1 MGINYGPPPI
11 VATGISNLYDAS
23 DKHSYVG
30 SGNDWNDIMGDFNL
44 TGLVGGGGTE
54 PTFNT
59 LAGGCFDF
67 DGSDKL
73 QLSHATKFDFADFT
87 VECWIYFDD
96 VGQEGSA
103 TVWYNSTIF
112 DELNPGVES
121 TGNNP
126 RVVISSNQ
134 SNTGWVNTSNLTD
147 LQNRWSCHT
156 FTRIGSDIRY
166 YIDGVSRV
174 NKTDSTAGND
184 QSAIL
189 FGEQQGGNHSLDG
202 KIANIKI
209 YNGKGLTSTEAL
221 QNFNAQRGRFGV

>member
-54 PTFNT
+54 PTYNA

-73 QLSHATKFDFADFT
+73 TLTHSTKFDFADFA
-87 VECWIYFDD
+87 VECWLYFDN

-134 SNTGWVNTSNLTD
+134 SNTGWTNTSNLTD

-209 YNGKGLTSTEAL
+209 YNGKGLTSTEVL
-221 QNFNAQRGRFGV
+221 QNFNAQRGRFGI

>member
-1 MGINYGPPPI
+1 M
-11 VATGISNLYDAS
+11 
-23 DKHSYVG
+23 
-30 SGNDWNDIMGDFNL
+30 
-44 TGLVGGGGTE
+44 
-54 PTFNT
+54 
-59 LAGGCFDF
+59 
-67 DGSDKL
+67 
-73 QLSHATKFDFADFT
+73 
-87 VECWIYFDD
+87 YFDN
-96 VGQEGSA
+96 VGQEGGA

-134 SNTGWVNTSNLTD
+134 SNTGWTNTSNLTD

>member
-1 MGINYGPPPI
+1 MGLNYGPPPI

-23 DKHSYVG
+23 DKHSYAG

-73 QLSHATKFDFADFT
+73 QLSHASKFDFADFT
-87 VECWIYFDD
+87 VESWVYFDD

-103 TVWYNSTIF
+103 TIVFNTTVA
-112 DELNPGVES
+112 DELQIGVED
-121 TGNNP
+121 TGDNP
-126 RVVISSNQ
+126 RALIASNQ

-156 FTRIGSDIRY
+156 FTRIGSDLRY

-174 NKTDSTAGND
+174 SRTDSTAGND
-184 QSAIL
+184 NSAL
-189 FGEQQGGNHSLDG
+189 KFGEQSGGNHSLDG

-209 YNGKGLTSTEAL
+209 YNGKGLTSTEVL
-221 QNFNAQRGRFGV
+221 QNFNANKADVGL

>member
-30 SGNDWNDIMGDFNL
+30 SGNDWNDIMGDFNI

-73 QLSHATKFDFADFT
+73 HLTHATKFDFAGDFA
-87 VECWIYFDD
+87 VECWMYFDQ
-96 VGQEGSA
+96 VAQEGGA
-103 TVWYNSTIF
+103 TVWFNTAVT
-112 DELNPGVES
+112 DELQYA
-121 TGNNP
+121 
-126 RVVISSNQ
+126 ISSTSQ
-134 SNTGWVNTSNLTD
+134 VGMALDGTWGGFVNTGLSLANK
-147 LQNRWSCHT
+147 WSCHLA
-156 FTRIGSDIRY
+156 TRVGSDIRY
-166 YIDGVSRV
+166 YIDGVSRTSAT
-174 NKTDSTAGND
+174 NTTAGND
-184 QSAIL
+184 NSAL
-189 FGEQQGGNHSLDG
+189 KFGEQNNGNHSLDG
-202 KIANIKI
+202 KMANIKI

>member
-1 MGINYGPPPI
+1 MAFHNGALPI
-11 VATGISNLYDAS
+11 VAKGISNLYDAS

-30 SGNDWNDIMGDFNL
+30 SGNDWNDIFGDFNL

-73 QLSHATKFDFADFT
+73 QLTHSSKFDFADFT
-87 VECWIYFDD
+87 VESWVYFDD

-103 TVWYNSTIF
+103 TIVFNTSTL
-112 DELNPGVES
+112 DELQIGVED

-126 RVVISSNQ
+126 RILIASNQ

-156 FTRIGSDIRY
+156 LTRIGSDLRY
-166 YIDGVSRV
+166 YIDGVSRTSR
-174 NKTDSTAGND
+174 TDSTAGND
-184 QSAIL
+184 NTTL
-189 FGEQQGGNHSLDG
+189 KFGEQSGGNHSLDG
-202 KIANIKI
+202 KMANIKI

-221 QNFNAQRGRFGV
+221 QNFNAQRSRFGV